1 MYSLHHSNAFLTPT
15 LPTLPSHHP
24 HTLPQESPDDALRIF
39 TEDIVEVESLPRQLV
54 LDHLTSV
61 AVDLTMPYLVSA
73 WDVCE
78 LNAYQSETQ
87 TMVWVCTRLN
97 ACTCSLPQKYI
108 WLILFAM
115 EVAKCKLNA

>member
-1 MYSLHHSNAFLTPT
+1 MPFLSHPLTPLIPT
-15 LPTLPSHHP
+15 LPTPPTLPSHCP

-61 AVDLTMPYLVSA
+61 AADLTMPYLVSA

-87 TMVWVCTRLN
+87 TMVWV
-97 ACTCSLPQKYI
+97 
-108 WLILFAM
+108 
-115 EVAKCKLNA
+115 

>member
-1 MYSLHHSNAFLTPT
+1 MYTIIIMHFQIPSLTSSLPSPPHSPHSLTPLTPT
-15 LPTLPSHHP
+15 LPSHPHSLTPTLPSHRP

-61 AVDLTMPYLVSA
+61 ATDLTMPYLVSA

-78 LNAYQSETQ
+78 IKFISLKTQ
-87 TMVWVCTRLN
+87 TMVWV
-97 ACTCSLPQKYI
+97 
-108 WLILFAM
+108 
-115 EVAKCKLNA
+115 

>member
-1 MYSLHHSNAFLTPT
+1 MHFQTPSLTPSLPHSPHPLTPLTPTFPSHPHSLTPT
-15 LPTLPSHHP
+15 LPSHRP

-61 AVDLTMPYLVSA
+61 ATDLTMPYLVSG

-78 LNAYQSETQ
+78 ISAYNVS
-87 TMVWVCTRLN
+87 V
-97 ACTCSLPQKYI
+97 
-108 WLILFAM
+108 
-115 EVAKCKLNA
+115 

>member
-1 MYSLHHSNAFLTPT
+1 MHFQIPPFLTLLLSSPPHSPHPVT
-15 LPTLPSHHP
+15 PSHCP

-61 AVDLTMPYLVSA
+61 AADLTMPYLVSA

-78 LNAYQSETQ
+78 LNTYQSETQ
-87 TMVWVCTRLN
+87 TMVWV
-97 ACTCSLPQKYI
+97 
-108 WLILFAM
+108 
-115 EVAKCKLNA
+115 

>member
-1 MYSLHHSNAFLTPT
+1 MPFLSHPLTPLIPT
-15 LPTLPSHHP
+15 LPTPPTLPSHCP

-61 AVDLTMPYLVSA
+61 AADLTMPYLVSA
-73 WDVCE
+73 WDVYE

-87 TMVWVCTRLN
+87 TMVWV
-97 ACTCSLPQKYI
+97 
-108 WLILFAM
+108 
-115 EVAKCKLNA
+115 